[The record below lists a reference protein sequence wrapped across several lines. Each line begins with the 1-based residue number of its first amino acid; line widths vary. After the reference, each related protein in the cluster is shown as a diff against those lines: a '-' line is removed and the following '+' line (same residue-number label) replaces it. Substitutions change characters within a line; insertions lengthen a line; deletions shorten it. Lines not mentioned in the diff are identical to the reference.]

1 MAGAIRRHRLRDGG
15 EARRR
20 QYLPLPR
27 RSHAVGRGL
36 PRKSCGSRY
45 IPTYPVLCVGVL
57 ADEKHSG
64 RRQTWTNAAPA
75 VRRSYAV
82 AAVKSTRIPAFC
94 RVCFCCQGCRACRP
108 FRPVLCRNLFEADRD
123 GFLAVVKRLA
133 DRLGDFIGKLLLLLF
148 GFPGP
153 EFHNHMRHCLL
164 LP

>member
-1 MAGAIRRHRLRDGG
+1 GVA
-15 EARRR
+15 
-20 QYLPLPR
+20 
-27 RSHAVGRGL
+27 RGL

-82 AAVKSTRIPAFC
+82 AAVKSTRISAFC

-108 FRPVLCRNLFEADRD
+108 FPSS
-123 GFLAVVKRLA
+123 
-133 DRLGDFIGKLLLLLF
+133 
-148 GFPGP
+148 P
-153 EFHNHMRHCLL
+153 
-164 LP
+164 LPQSLRSEEHTSELQSPDH